1 MCTVVEKVHEGCVA
15 WLVAAVFGTEPS
27 CPTTTSIGLCT
38 CQIGGRSDGSSCT
51 ICTCK
56 DAGETGVPYCLAPVD
71 GSWSSWSSYSTCS
84 VSCGLGLQTRTRTC
98 SNPYPQYNGA
108 VCDGSPTETVLCD
121 TEVTC
126 PDPLPANG
134 GANLGKRT
142 KANMAGYQANFT
154 VRRPYSHVLFTYDCV
169 DDNADCPA
177 RALSREC
184 HLNSGYMLVN
194 CRLSCGVCTA
204 NATDT
209 CSTPPCHVTCT
220 DSGDSLRYDCSCSG
234 GWQGNLCNATVE
246 LTLEDVIDEC
256 ASSPCTNGGVCLDR
270 LNGYLC
276 QCPPGYQGL
285 HCETGYYSG
294 YVPCI
299 TQFPGCPLLNPLS
312 ASLPVCKTKIGI
324 AEGIHR
330 NLAPMALEVPSSSG
344 KITPIQNPGYGH
356 FRVIIAD
363 LLSISDVDFVHQ
375 TWIRV
380 VPMPLV
386 TTLGPSLVTQ
396 HTSDDFWVSAEESWD
411 PEGLVSS
418 SDLKITWTCETSNG
432 SCLRYV
438 EAPGTCLKFST
449 DTKAYVDARATCQAE
464 GARLVIVKTAEMD
477 DFIRD
482 NTPYWIGLDKL
493 NGQSFTWS
501 DGSSLT
507 DGDFTNW
514 GPSQPGFDLCVRFC
528 YCPYTSMRYY
538 SGIGWLPYTSY
549 MYMWGSYPC
558 SNPVHYICEKKDV
571 CGKRLGYSSN
581 QTAGTT
587 FNFTAQASFPGRT
600 SIQASQVVVF
610 QDNRACVLAI
620 RNISN
625 FDWSNTKSSEELVLE
640 AVPGTDDTPL
650 YEWTVVEHPWG
661 FGGFQMSSS
670 EPQVVIA
677 SNTFNVEGT
686 YTLRVVNYNG
696 VCSDGLAVSE
706 WTFTVWGLEPPA
718 PRNKNMSTPCVIERA
733 GAGGCVCC
741 GDFADGPGYSNVTYK
756 FIPRTTVDVEKGWV
770 RFPQDEPILQTPLP
784 LTPYSTQVPWY
795 CPSIFPPQG
804 FIMEVEVMTVDG
816 RVAVLNV
823 TEDIEETMDL
833 GVLSQ
838 LQLDN
843 VNGVI
848 DFTSLLVMNTANLE
862 KLSTNA
868 TLQIARGI
876 ELSGETIKMLV
887 ENDTDRTMAVD
898 DINIAS
904 ANIFTGS
911 AILLKHVT
919 TSTWDV
925 EGSNINETIEANN
938 KTASSAFNAI
948 DNVLNMYD
956 TLMPTDGTG
965 SASLE
970 MSMLHAKIQR
980 EPCQGGQKKVFTV
993 NDTLFVLPAFN
1004 TLDNSC
1010 EDSFGVENGLE
1021 QKVSERSSSL
1031 TTAFSDANRREAK
1044 EYNFRRLASNVSTRL
1059 INSDFNPFRY
1069 SENSADVGSEVAG
1082 MTVWRGRDRRPLH
1095 SLPEPVDM
1103 IIPRDKQRT
1112 TSSVFKYTGQLRNS
1126 DDIIVVKFRP
1136 QRTRTALTI
1145 LLNIT
1150 STSQPE
1156 LDLPRVQLVWQR
1168 ASQPTADSFEAAKWT
1183 AVLPVP
1189 QDQLY
1194 TLQLPHMYN
1203 NTNLTSNPYSWL
1215 LPTEALNVTEFD
1227 IQNKTTFYLGV
1238 KYAGEDTSVT
1248 VRVSILESAC
1258 VYFGEDSSHLWE
1270 DDGCK
1275 VGPLSNTTHLH
1286 CRCDH
1291 LTKFAGFVPPN
1302 PIYFPPSGSIN
1313 FNENPIGLIA
1323 VLTVFGLF
1331 LLGYLMARKADRLD
1345 LTKDNLDRVTPFTAV
1360 CRKLLPAGWVNV
1372 GVTTPTGQTLNPDPD
1387 CRYIITVYTGFRL
1400 DAGTTAQ
1407 VSITVFGFRDESQ
1420 PLALQDA
1427 RRQLFQGGSVDSFL
1441 VSSEEPLGPLTHI
1454 HVWHDNTGPSPAW
1467 YLSKVV
1473 IQHLSSGQLDYFIC
1487 NKWLALD
1494 EDDGRIDRMVFV
1506 ASPEEMAAA
1515 SNLISERAA
1524 KDFHDGHL
1532 WFSVVGRPARSG
1544 FTRAQRLAC
1553 CMSTVY
1559 STMLAN
1565 IMFFGQGDNFDP
1577 PQPVRIMGV
1586 EIDPPISLPQIMIAI
1601 QSVIIVVPINALIVL
1616 LYRSAAPKASSKPVA
1631 KHADTKDVK
1640 AQDGQKGTGCRL
1652 PWWAATVA
1660 GLLVFTVSFV
1670 AAFFTVLYT
1679 LTFGREKAEVWFTAF
1694 ITSFVTDLILI
1705 QPVKVLTLAAIL
1717 GLLIRKPTTDD
1728 DPPPTEVAGDEEY
1741 LQEVAEQSAADVAAT
1756 APLAGETLTRDR
1768 AQRVRR
1774 KRCRHILRE
1783 MVVYGLFLS
1792 VLMLMS
1798 YTERSNLAF
1807 HMNNSIRSA
1816 LEGTFSTI
1824 SDPASY
1830 WTWLEQDVLPAVHSP
1845 AWYNG
1850 RPCEENLTLSE
1861 HLTHAISPLQLRQV
1875 RITQEQDCT
1884 IPDAMAHIAASC
1896 LDEYSA
1902 SKLDTGSHDGNWGV
1916 AANYTNHDNSTDNRT
1931 IPSPWDYTYG
1941 DINNGFLYVGE
1952 HGVYPS
1958 GGYIAALGR
1967 TLNDSLRTL
1976 TYLISNDWLDN
1987 RTRAVFTEAVL
1998 YNPHANLFAVVTMTT
2013 EFHITG
2019 RVSTATELVIFRIH
2033 HEGQVLL
2040 LVLRM
2045 GLIIFLLFSLVKE
2058 VLKFNTYGMVY
2069 LTDPWS
2075 WLEMLIITTG
2085 MAAMGLY
2092 ARAQGMTDEVS
2103 GYLKEGHVLFHLYRA
2118 AAMWHQVYT
2127 YLLGALTCFTLVKF
2141 IRLLKFNKHVNALL
2155 YTMKKTAKP
2164 LVSFFVISGIVFT
2177 AFALAANLTLGI
2189 ALSGYSS
2196 LLHTYTS
2203 LFNMMLGSFQF
2214 AILEES
2220 SPVWGP
2226 AIFLSFQRC
2235 VEWYTRSKPSQTGLK
2250 HDNQRLGKTSSPSWT
2265 RCMRC

>member
-1 MCTVVEKVHEGCVA
+1 MSCRRQAAQVWLLLLAVA

-98 SNPYPQYNGA
+98 NNPYPQYNGA

-121 TEVTC
+121 TQVTC
-126 PDPLPANG
+126 P
-134 GANLGKRT
+134 
-142 KANMAGYQANFT
+142 
-154 VRRPYSHVLFTYDCV
+154 DCV

-184 HLNSGYMLVN
+184 VLNSGYMLVN
-194 CRLSCGVCTA
+194 CRLSCDVCTA

-270 LNGYLC
+270 LNGYVC

-330 NLAPMALEVPSSSG
+330 STDPLPISRMADFILHG
-344 KITPIQNPGYGH
+344 KARLKACPDKSITGYSWSIFELMPHTSIYVSIYGLRNPITNQKDLTIPKQTLLPGTYMVQ

-363 LLSISDVDFVHQ
+363 LLRISDVDFVHQ

-386 TTLGPSLVTQ
+386 TTLGPSLVTL

-418 SDLKITWTCETSNG
+418 SDLHITWTCETSDG
-432 SCLRYV
+432 SCLSYV

-449 DTKAYVDARATCQAE
+449 DTKTYEDARATCQAE
-464 GARLVIVKTAEMD
+464 GARLVVVKTAEMD

-493 NGQSFTWS
+493 N
-501 DGSSLT
+501 
-507 DGDFTNW
+507 
-514 GPSQPGFDLCVRFC
+514 
-528 YCPYTSMRYY
+528 
-538 SGIGWLPYTSY
+538 
-549 MYMWGSYPC
+549 
-558 SNPVHYICEKKDV
+558 DV

-718 PRNKNMSTPCVIERA
+718 LRNKNLSTPCVIERA

-784 LTPYSTQVPWY
+784 LTPFSTQVPWY

-833 GVLSQ
+833 GVLSE

-887 ENDTDRTMAVD
+887 ENDTERTMDVD

-956 TLMPTDGTG
+956 TLMPADGSG

-1004 TLDNSC
+1004 TLDSSC
-1010 EDSFGVENGLE
+1010 EDSFGVE
-1021 QKVSERSSSL
+1021 
-1031 TTAFSDANRREAK
+1031 
-1044 EYNFRRLASNVSTRL
+1044 L

-1069 SENSADVGSEVAG
+1069 SENSPDVGSEVAG
-1082 MTVWRGRDRRPLH
+1082 LTVWKGQDRRPVH
-1095 SLPEPVDM
+1095 HLPEPVDM
-1103 IIPRDKQRT
+1103 IIPRDKQHT
-1112 TSSVFKYTGQLRNS
+1112 TSTVFKYTGQLRSS
-1126 DDIIVVKFRP
+1126 DDILVVQFRP

-1168 ASQPTADSFEAAKWT
+1168 SSPPTADSFEAAKWT
-1183 AVLPVP
+1183 AALPVP

-1215 LPTEALNVTEFD
+1215 LPTEALNVTELD
-1227 IQNKTTFYLGV
+1227 IQNETTFHLGV

-1345 LTKDNLDRVTPFTAV
+1345 LAK
-1360 CRKLLPAGWVNV
+1360 V
-1372 GVTTPTGQTLNPDPD
+1372 GVTTPTGHTLNPDPD

-1616 LYRSAAPKASSKPVA
+1616 LYRSAAPKASSKPVT
-1631 KHADTKDVK
+1631 KHANTKDVK

-1660 GLLVFTVSFV
+1660 GLLVFSVSFV

-1679 LTFGREKAEVWFTAF
+1679 LTFGREKAEAWFTAF

-1705 QPVKVLTLAAIL
+1705 QPVKVLALAAIL

-1728 DPPPTEVAGDEEY
+1728 DPPPTEVSGDEEY
-1741 LQEVAEQSAADVAAT
+1741 LQVVAEQES
-1756 APLAGETLTRDR
+1756 
-1768 AQRVRR
+1768 
-1774 KRCRHILRE
+1774 
-1783 MVVYGLFLS
+1783 
-1792 VLMLMS
+1792 
-1798 YTERSNLAF
+1798 
-1807 HMNNSIRSA
+1807 
-1816 LEGTFSTI
+1816 
-1824 SDPASY
+1824 
-1830 WTWLEQDVLPAVHSP
+1830 
-1845 AWYNG
+1845 
-1850 RPCEENLTLSE
+1850 
-1861 HLTHAISPLQLRQV
+1861 
-1875 RITQEQDCT
+1875 
-1884 IPDAMAHIAASC
+1884 
-1896 LDEYSA
+1896 
-1902 SKLDTGSHDGNWGV
+1902 
-1916 AANYTNHDNSTDNRT
+1916 
-1931 IPSPWDYTYG
+1931 YTYG
-1941 DINNGFLYVGE
+1941 MLEN
-1952 HGVYPS
+1952 
-1958 GGYIAALGR
+1958 
-1967 TLNDSLRTL
+1967 SL
-1976 TYLISNDWLDN
+1976 
-1987 RTRAVFTEAVL
+1987 
-1998 YNPHANLFAVVTMTT
+1998 
-2013 EFHITG
+2013 
-2019 RVSTATELVIFRIH
+2019 
-2033 HEGQVLL
+2033 
-2040 LVLRM
+2040 
-2045 GLIIFLLFSLVKE
+2045 
-2058 VLKFNTYGMVY
+2058 
-2069 LTDPWS
+2069 
-2075 WLEMLIITTG
+2075 
-2085 MAAMGLY
+2085 
-2092 ARAQGMTDEVS
+2092 
-2103 GYLKEGHVLFHLYRA
+2103 HL
-2118 AAMWHQVYT
+2118 
-2127 YLLGALTCFTLVKF
+2127 
-2141 IRLLKFNKHVNALL
+2141 
-2155 YTMKKTAKP
+2155 
-2164 LVSFFVISGIVFT
+2164 S
-2177 AFALAANLTLGI
+2177 
-2189 ALSGYSS
+2189 
-2196 LLHTYTS
+2196 
-2203 LFNMMLGSFQF
+2203 
-2214 AILEES
+2214 ES
-2220 SPVWGP
+2220 
-2226 AIFLSFQRC
+2226 
-2235 VEWYTRSKPSQTGLK
+2235 
-2250 HDNQRLGKTSSPSWT
+2250 
-2265 RCMRC
+2265 

>member
-1 MCTVVEKVHEGCVA
+1 M
-15 WLVAAVFGTEPS
+15 
-27 CPTTTSIGLCT
+27 
-38 CQIGGRSDGSSCT
+38 
-51 ICTCK
+51 
-56 DAGETGVPYCLAPVD
+56 LA
-71 GSWSSWSSYSTCS
+71 
-84 VSCGLGLQTRTRTC
+84 
-98 SNPYPQYNGA
+98 
-108 VCDGSPTETVLCD
+108 
-121 TEVTC
+121 
-126 PDPLPANG
+126 
-134 GANLGKRT
+134 
-142 KANMAGYQANFT
+142 
-154 VRRPYSHVLFTYDCV
+154 
-169 DDNADCPA
+169 
-177 RALSREC
+177 
-184 HLNSGYMLVN
+184 N
-194 CRLSCGVCTA
+194 CRLSC
-204 NATDT
+204 DT

-270 LNGYLC
+270 LNGSTDPLPISRMADFILHGKARLKA
-276 QCPPGYQGL
+276 CPDKSI
-285 HCETGYYSG
+285 TGYSWSIFELMPHTSI
-294 YVPCI
+294 YVSIYGLRNPI
-299 TQFPGCPLLNPLS
+299 TNQKDLTIPKQTLLPGTYM
-312 ASLPVCKTKIGI
+312 V
-324 AEGIHR
+324 
-330 NLAPMALEVPSSSG
+330 
-344 KITPIQNPGYGH
+344 
-356 FRVIIAD
+356 
-363 LLSISDVDFVHQ
+363 
-375 TWIRV
+375 
-380 VPMPLV
+380 
-386 TTLGPSLVTQ
+386 Q

-418 SDLKITWTCETSNG
+418 SDLHITWTCETSDSSN
-432 SCLRYV
+432 
-438 EAPGTCLKFST
+438 
-449 DTKAYVDARATCQAE
+449 VDLSKYIC
-464 GARLVIVKTAEMD
+464 GKH
-477 DFIRD
+477 
-482 NTPYWIGLDKL
+482 
-493 NGQSFTWS
+493 
-501 DGSSLT
+501 
-507 DGDFTNW
+507 
-514 GPSQPGFDLCVRFC
+514 
-528 YCPYTSMRYY
+528 RYY
-538 SGIGWLPYTSY
+538 HEVTAS
-549 MYMWGSYPC
+549 
-558 SNPVHYICEKKDV
+558 
-571 CGKRLGYSSN
+571 
-581 QTAGTT
+581 QTAGSTI
-587 FNFTAQASFPGRT
+587 NFTAQASSPGRP
-600 SIQASQVVVF
+600 SIQASQVLVF

-620 RNISN
+620 RCNN
-625 FDWSNTKSSEELVLE
+625 CDWSNTKSSEELVLE

-661 FGGFQMSSS
+661 FGGFLMSSS
-670 EPQVVIA
+670 EPQLVIA

-686 YTLRVVNYNG
+686 YTLRVVNDNG

-718 PRNKNMSTPCVIERA
+718 PRNKNLSTPCVIERA

-756 FIPRTTVDVEKGWV
+756 FLRRTSVDVEKGWI

-784 LTPYSTQVPWY
+784 LTPYSTQV
-795 CPSIFPPQG
+795 
-804 FIMEVEVMTVDG
+804 EVMTVDG

-823 TEDIEETMDL
+823 TEDIE
-833 GVLSQ
+833 
-838 LQLDN
+838 LDN

-868 TLQIARGI
+868 T
-876 ELSGETIKMLV
+876 
-887 ENDTDRTMAVD
+887 
-898 DINIAS
+898 
-904 ANIFTGS
+904 
-911 AILLKHVT
+911 
-919 TSTWDV
+919 
-925 EGSNINETIEANN
+925 NN

-956 TLMPTDGTG
+956 TLMPADGSG

-980 EPCQGGQKKVFTV
+980 EPCQDGQKKVFTV

-1010 EDSFGVENGLE
+1010 EDSFGVE
-1021 QKVSERSSSL
+1021 
-1031 TTAFSDANRREAK
+1031 
-1044 EYNFRRLASNVSTRL
+1044 L

-1069 SENSADVGSEVAG
+1069 SENSPDVGSEVAG
-1082 MTVWRGRDRRPLH
+1082 LTVWQGRDRRPVH
-1095 SLPEPVDM
+1095 RLPEPVDM
-1103 IIPRDKQRT
+1103 IIPREKQRT
-1112 TSSVFKYTGQLRNS
+1112 TSTVFKYTGQLRSS
-1126 DDIIVVKFRP
+1126 DDILVVKFRP

-1150 STSQPE
+1150 STSQPK

-1168 ASQPTADSFEAAKWT
+1168 SSAPTADSFEAAKWT

-1227 IQNKTTFYLGV
+1227 IQNKTTFYLGTSLFTCTVSV
-1238 KYAGEDTSVT
+1238 KYAGEETSVT

-1258 VYFGEDSSHLWE
+1258 VYFGEDSSHMWE

-1345 LTKDNLDRVTPFTAV
+1345 LTK
-1360 CRKLLPAGWVNV
+1360 V
-1372 GVTTPTGQTLNPDPD
+1372 GVTTPTGHTLNPDPD

-1473 IQHLSSGQLDYFIC
+1473 IQHLSSEQLDYFIC

-1616 LYRSAAPKASSKPVA
+1616 LYRSAAPKASSKPVT
-1631 KHADTKDVK
+1631 KHANTK
-1640 AQDGQKGTGCRL
+1640 
-1652 PWWAATVA
+1652 A

-1679 LTFGREKAEVWFTAF
+1679 LTFGREKAEAWFTAF

-1798 YTERSNLAF
+1798 YTERSSLAF
-1807 HMNNSIRSA
+1807 YMNNSIRSA

-1830 WTWLEQDVLPAVHSP
+1830 WTWLERDVLPAVHSP

-1850 RPCEENLTLSE
+1850 RPCEGNLTLSE

-1902 SKLDTGSHDGNWGV
+1902 SKLDTGSYDGNWGV

-1931 IPSPWDYTYG
+1931 IMSPWDYTYG
-1941 DINNGFLYVGE
+1941 DINNG
-1952 HGVYPS
+1952 H
-1958 GGYIAALGR
+1958 GGYIVALGR

-2019 RVSTATELVIFRIH
+2019 RASVATELVIFRIH

-2103 GYLKEGHVLFHLYRA
+2103 EYLKEGHVLFHLYRA

-2189 ALSGYSS
+2189 AMSGYSS
-2196 LLHTYTS
+2196 LLSTYTS

-2226 AIFLSFQRC
+2226 AIFLSFQFTAQFLLLSMFMTIIMDVYMEVKSSEPEDMEMMAYLWEEVCR
-2235 VEWYTRSKPSQTGLK
+2235 VAHKIKTIANRPETRQPAARKDQFTQLDQMHEMLEKLDRDEKCRRERRREERQIEETQREERERMIRYSEAPSL
-2250 HDNQRLGKTSSPSWT
+2250 WFV
-2265 RCMRC
+2265 